1 MRGSSRT
8 SAAAVEDA
16 FAAKLDA
23 GTAADA
29 GGVTGVVGRAVDR
42 VLGREVDRQQ
52 LGEDLFAVTSAID
65 GTISLRRAVA
75 DPSRPGEAKAAL
87 VERLFHGKICDDAL
101 DLVKVAAAERWSGD
115 RDLTDTLES
124 LAVASVVAGAE
135 RDGRADQME
144 DELFRF
150 ERIVAGN
157 PGLRDALTDRRASAE
172 GKERLVSSLL
182 EDKASPET
190 LRLVRQAVR
199 SPRGRRFDRVLESYL
214 GIAATRRDQLAATVT
229 TAVDLD
235 EEQRRRLAAALSNLY
250 DGKRVHLN
258 VVVDPA
264 VIGGIRVQIGDDVVD
279 GTILRRLDAAKR
291 HLGA

>member
-1 MRGSSRT
+1 MRGSSRS
-8 SAAAVEDA
+8 SAAAVEEA

-23 GTAADA
+23 GVRADA

-42 VLGREVDRQQ
+42 VLGKTVDRQQ
-52 LGEDLFAVTSAID
+52 LGEDLFAATSAID
-65 GTISLRRAVA
+65 GTISLRRAIA
-75 DPSRPGEAKAAL
+75 DPSRPGDAKAAV
-87 VERLFHGKICDDAL
+87 VERLFRGKIDDDAL
-101 DLVKVAAAERWSGD
+101 DIVKVAAAQRWSEE
-115 RDLTDTLES
+115 RDLTDMLES
-124 LAVASVVAGAE
+124 MAVAAVVAAAE
-135 RDGRADQME
+135 QDGRADQME

-172 GKERLVSSLL
+172 GKERLVASLL
-182 EDKASPET
+182 EGKATPET

-214 GIAATRRDQLAATVT
+214 GIAAKRRDQLAATVT
-229 TAVDLD
+229 TAVDLED
-235 EEQRRRLAAALSNLY
+235 EQRRRLAAALSNFY
-250 DGKRVHLN
+250 GGKKVHLN

-279 GTILRRLDAAKR
+279 GTILRRLEAAKR
-291 HLGA
+291 HLGT